1 MKLTFFAG
9 RLPHFCDWISP
20 IWHALPPEYR
30 GSFHALGRAAK
41 RATELGID
49 SIVQK
54 VPRNAELVIVASF
67 EDYRA
72 VSPSPVI
79 LVNHGAGQRYLS
91 EKGIDHPSY
100 SGGSNRERV
109 VLFLGPSERDA
120 EVSRLAYPGAR
131 SVATGPCRLDP
142 WHRRIPWDE
151 GGRPIGDIRQ
161 ALRLAATGNF
171 VRRTVAF
178 TFHADVHVCA
188 ETRWALPHYKSAITA
203 LAHRQ
208 AELPFKMI
216 GHCHPRFHNYMAKFW
231 KALKVEFEPDP
242 NIILD
247 TADCLVF
254 DNTSFGFEFASTDR
268 PVVVLDAPWYR
279 PEVEHGLRYWSEADV
294 GIRIQEPSA
303 LLPAINL
310 ALSDPP
316 HIQNRRREVIS
327 RVYDG
332 IPLDGRATER
342 AVSAI
347 TRFMNG
353 G

>member
-1 MKLTFFAG
+1 MRLTFFAG
-9 RLPHFCDWISP
+9 RLPHFAEHSAP
-20 IWHALPPEYR
+20 IWHALPSEYR

-49 SIVQK
+49 PIVQR
-54 VPRNAELVIVASF
+54 VPRNAELVFVASF

-72 VSPSPVI
+72 VNPSPVI
-79 LVNHGAGQRYLS
+79 LVNHGAGQTYRDG
-91 EKGIDHPSY
+91 KGIDHPSY

-131 SVATGPCRLDP
+131 SVATGPCKLDP
-142 WHRRIPWDE
+142 WHRAGKKAPDY
-151 GGRPIGDIRQ
+151 PKP
-161 ALRLAATGNF
+161 L
-171 VRRTVAF
+171 VAW

-188 ETRWALPHYKSAITA
+188 ETRWAMPHYKTAITA
-203 LAHRQ
+203 LARRQ
-208 AELPFKMI
+208 SELPFRML
-216 GHCHPRFHNYMAKFW
+216 GHCHPRFNNYMEKFW
-231 KALKVEFEPDP
+231 KALKVEFQPDP
-242 NIILD
+242 NVILD

-279 PEVEHGLRYWSEADV
+279 TEVNHGGRFWDWADV
-294 GIRIQEPSA
+294 GVRIQEPTA

-310 ALSDPP
+310 ALADLP
-316 HIQNRRREVIS
+316 HIQNRRREVVKD
-327 RVYDG
+327 VYSG
-332 IPLDGRATER
+332 IELDGRATER

-347 TRFMNG
+347 VELLDG
-353 G
+353 C

>member
-30 GSFHALGRAAK
+30 GSFHVLGRAAK

-49 SIVQK
+49 PIVQR
-54 VPRNAELVIVASF
+54 VPQNAELVIVASF

-79 LVNHGAGQRYLS
+79 LVNHGAGQTYS
-91 EKGIDHPSY
+91 DGKGIDHPSY

-131 SVATGPCRLDP
+131 SVAVGVPKLDSF
-142 WHRRIPWDE
+142 H
-151 GGRPIGDIRQ
+151 
-161 ALRLAATGNF
+161 LRKRDCEASF
-171 VRRTVAF
+171 VHSSVPPVVAF
-178 TFHADVHVCA
+178 TFHADVHVCSG
-188 ETRWALPHYKSAITA
+188 TRWALPHYKSAITD
-203 LAHRQ
+203 LARRQ
-208 AELPFKMI
+208 SELPFRML
-216 GHCHPRFHNYMAKFW
+216 GHGHPRFYNYMTKFW
-231 KALKVEFEPDP
+231 KALKVEFQPDP
-242 NIILD
+242 NVVLD
-247 TADCLVF
+247 TADCLVA
-254 DNTSFGFEFASTDR
+254 DNTSFMFEMASTDR
-268 PVVVLDAPWYR
+268 PIVVLDAPWYR
-279 PEVEHGLRYWSEADV
+279 QDVHHGGRFWDWADV
-294 GIRIQEPSA
+294 GIRIQEPA
-303 LLPAINL
+303 DLLPAINL

-316 HIQNRRREVIS
+316 DIQNRRREVIS

-332 IPLDGRATER
+332 VPLDGRATER

-347 TRFMNG
+347 VELLDGR
-353 G
+353 

>member
-9 RLPHFCDWISP
+9 RLNHFTDHCAP

-41 RATELGID
+41 RAVEWDID
-49 SIVQK
+49 PVQK

-109 VLFLGPSERDA
+109 MLFLGPSERDA

-142 WHRRIPWDE
+142 WHRR
-151 GGRPIGDIRQ
+151 
-161 ALRLAATGNF
+161 RLTKP
-171 VRRTVAF
+171 RSLKPLVAW
-178 TFHADVHVCA
+178 TFHCDVHVCA
-188 ETRWALPHYKSAITA
+188 ETRWAMPHYKTAITE
-203 LAHRQ
+203 LARRQ
-208 AELPFKMI
+208 SELPFRML
-216 GHCHPRFHNYMAKFW
+216 GHGHPRFHSYMTKFW

-242 NIILD
+242 NVILD

-254 DNTSFGFEFASTDR
+254 DNTSFGYEFASTNR

-279 PEVEHGLRYWSEADV
+279 PEVEHGLRFWRDADV
-294 GIRIQEPSA
+294 GVRIQEPA
-303 LLPAINL
+303 DLLPAINL

-316 HIQNRRREVIS
+316 NIQKRRREVIS

-347 TRFMNG
+347 TRFMDG